1 MAYYDT
7 YYNEFPAVQ
16 TPLVVNVPADHRT
29 VQRRMF
35 VILATVLF
43 IIVPLLVS
51 VRPTI
56 TADGAAR
63 EGEVGAQAS
72 AGSAVAGDGLAMNNL
87 DAGAAGGQISAVFT
101 PEVRHW
107 EPQIVRWSQT
117 YGVDANLVAIIM
129 QIESCG
135 DPEAVSTAGAQGLF
149 QVMPFHFSAGEN
161 ARDPETNARRGLSY
175 FMERL
180 NQTGGD
186 VGRAFAGYNGG
197 HVAAAGGWDDWLPET
212 QRYYVWSTG
221 IYQDIV
227 AGNGQSTT
235 IQEWLQAGGA
245 SLCRQA
251 ASRLGL

>member
-7 YYNEFPAVQ
+7 YYNDIPAVR
-16 TPLVVNVPADHRT
+16 TPIVVEISSDHGT
-29 VQRRMF
+29 VQRRML

-43 IIVPLLVS
+43 VIVPLLVS
-51 VRPTI
+51 VRPTLSG
-56 TADGAAR
+56 DGSTLAEASDIRAAP
-63 EGEVGAQAS
+63 GSVGADEGLTTNGNPS
-72 AGSAVAGDGLAMNNL
+72 LTAGSG
-87 DAGAAGGQISAVFT
+87 ISPVFT
-101 PEVRHW
+101 PEVRYW
-107 EPQIVRWSQT
+107 APQIARWSET

-135 DPEAVSTAGAQGLF
+135 DPEAVSSAGAQGLF
-149 QVMPFHFSAGEN
+149 QVMPFHFSAGEI
-161 ARDPETNARRGLSY
+161 AIDPETNARRGLSY
-175 FMERL
+175 FVERL

-197 HVAAAGGWDDWLPET
+197 HVAAAGGWDDWVAET
-212 QRYYVWSTG
+212 QRYFVWSTG
-221 IYQDIV
+221 IYEDIM
-227 AGNGQSTT
+227 AGQAQSTT